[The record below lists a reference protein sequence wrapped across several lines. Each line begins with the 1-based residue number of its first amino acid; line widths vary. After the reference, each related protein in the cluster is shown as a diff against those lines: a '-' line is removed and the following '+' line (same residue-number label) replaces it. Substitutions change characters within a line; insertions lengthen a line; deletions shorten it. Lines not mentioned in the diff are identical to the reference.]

1 MADNQNS
8 ERTGQA
14 HAYHALATV
23 FAQGFRFL
31 AWING
36 LGVLCSLGA
45 AVGILGTN
53 VSPGLFRIPLAAY
66 IAGLALC
73 GVGLLWSY
81 LVQTLLFSQLVEGR
95 HRRSHWVPLA
105 CTLLAYGL
113 SLVMFVAGCWVMLH
127 LAELA
132 SQNPA
137 YSSQSYG
144 SQDGD
149 EVAPLNQSGNASQ
162 LVETAPVEIV
172 LRVPARGDTTL
183 PGVS

>member
-1 MADNQNS
+1 MADNQNTG
-8 ERTGQA
+8 RNGQA

-36 LGVLCSLGA
+36 LGVLFSLCA
-45 AVGILGTN
+45 AVGVIDTS
-53 VSPGLFRIPLAAY
+53 VAPGLFRVPLAAY

-81 LVQTLLFSQLVEGR
+81 LAQTALFGQLVEGR
-95 HRRSHWVPLA
+95 HRRNHWVPLV

-113 SLVMFVAGCWVMLH
+113 SLVMFVAGCWYMLH
-127 LAELA
+127 LGELA
-132 SQNPA
+132 DQNPA

-144 SQDGD
+144 QGGD
-149 EVAPLNQSGNASQ
+149 DVAPSDQSGDASQ
-162 LVETAPVEIV
+162 LVGASPVDIV
-172 LRVPARGDTTL
+172 ARVRPGLPARM
-183 PGVS
+183 S